1 MICLAGRHFMMQ
13 PLRGR
18 HTPSHHHIVCA
29 ASIPLRAS
37 TAGDGRVQSK
47 HIRKIILKMRPTD
60 SISGTRTL
68 LHNITRQILFQLIA
82 NTLRIYFD
90 VDPL

>member
-1 MICLAGRHFMMQ
+1 MMQ

-68 LHNITRQILFQLIA
+68 LHNITRQILSQLIA

>member
-1 MICLAGRHFMMQ
+1 M
-13 PLRGR
+13 
-18 HTPSHHHIVCA
+18 
-29 ASIPLRAS
+29 
-37 TAGDGRVQSK
+37 QSK

-68 LHNITRQILFQLIA
+68 LHNITRQILSQPIA
-82 NTLRIYFD
+82 NTLRIDFD